1 MQKEFLE
8 TLNSDAPKRQ
18 QDRHR
23 KHAHVA
29 NAFALGYTY
38 QDVLDTDHEG
48 IKFHPRPWFTEIDVL
63 LQIYS
68 PDSPSTFS
76 LIRHPPLPP
85 F

>member
-8 TLNSDAPKRQ
+8 TLNSDAPRRQ

-23 KHAHVA
+23 KNAHVA
-29 NAFALGYTY
+29 NDFALGYTY
-38 QDVLDTDHEG
+38 QDVLDADHEG
-48 IKFHPRPWFTEIDVL
+48 IGFHSRPCLVRTDAL

-68 PDSPSTFS
+68 QDSPSTSS
-76 LIRHPPLPP
+76 LNRRPPLPL

>member
-23 KHAHVA
+23 KTAHIA
-29 NAFALGYTY
+29 NDFALGYTY
-38 QDVLDTDHEG
+38 QDVLDADHEG
-48 IKFHPRPWFTEIDVL
+48 MSLHSRPCLINIDVL

-68 PDSPSTFS
+68 RDSPSTSS
-76 LIRHPPLPP
+76 LNRPPPLPP